1 MYGASPINYPL
12 PNSWEGP
19 EKLGEARKNVRFP
32 AGKIC
37 ALITSQECR
46 SGGGLRKAKSTGR
59 VIILAGIR
67 HSENNM
73 T

>member
-1 MYGASPINYPL
+1 MYGASLINYPL

-19 EKLGEARKNVRFP
+19 EKLGEARKIVRFP

-37 ALITSQECR
+37 ALIISQEC
-46 SGGGLRKAKSTGR
+46 GLGEGPRKAKSIGR
-59 VIILAGIR
+59 VIIPAGIR

>member
-1 MYGASPINYPL
+1 MYGASLINYPL

-19 EKLGEARKNVRFP
+19 EKLGDARKIVRFP
-32 AGKIC
+32 DRKIC
-37 ALITSQECR
+37 ALIISRECR
-46 SGGGLRKAKSTGR
+46 LGEGLRKAKSTR
-59 VIILAGIR
+59 RLIIPAGIR